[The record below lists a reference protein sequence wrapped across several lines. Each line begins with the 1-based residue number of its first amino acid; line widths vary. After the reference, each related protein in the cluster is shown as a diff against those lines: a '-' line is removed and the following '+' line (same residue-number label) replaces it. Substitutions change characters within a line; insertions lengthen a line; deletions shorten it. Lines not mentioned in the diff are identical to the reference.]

1 MIKIMHKKAKHN
13 WLIIQKNAHSTH
25 PSSSWGVQCPW
36 LILLSHEESWGQ
48 GRGFIIGVTA
58 LESWLLTRSLTPGHQ
73 SFHLIANKG
82 DAGEIYANLE
92 SKVNRH
98 AENWKLSTIKIT
110 WKIKHQNLTSSLNYE
125 HHTLGNPKDLI
136 FFLFVFPCF
145 PDYWRWRSSLKGWGR
160 AGERGEGQRM

>member
-1 MIKIMHKKAKHN
+1 MLDGAKPYAEREYLLKMIKIMHKKAKHN
-13 WLIIQKNAHSTH
+13 
-25 PSSSWGVQCPW
+25 SWW
-36 LILLSHEESWGQ
+36 ILLSHAESWGQ

-98 AENWKLSTIKIT
+98 AEN
-110 WKIKHQNLTSSLNYE
+110 
-125 HHTLGNPKDLI
+125 
-136 FFLFVFPCF
+136 
-145 PDYWRWRSSLKGWGR
+145 
-160 AGERGEGQRM
+160 